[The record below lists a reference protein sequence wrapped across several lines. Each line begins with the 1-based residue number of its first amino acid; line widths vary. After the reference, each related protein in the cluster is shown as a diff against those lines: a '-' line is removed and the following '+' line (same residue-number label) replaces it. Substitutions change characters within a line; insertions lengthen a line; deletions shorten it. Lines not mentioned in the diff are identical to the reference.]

1 MIDRTRAIISI
12 QSQCFSSKQFHSK
25 RSILIVAY
33 IIVEFRPRGK
43 GTRRVSDDSRAAGF
57 LRFFHARPD
66 DVVPTKLK
74 LKWLGVAGQK
84 SKYRHEKKCSFAK
97 AGEGD
102 VVPANDPLDPFE
114 QSTSVALLFW
124 KMHDRMSNN
133 MHNVCLRYEQRIGGK
148 KKTR

>member
-1 MIDRTRAIISI
+1 M
-12 QSQCFSSKQFHSK
+12 
-25 RSILIVAY
+25 
-33 IIVEFRPRGK
+33 
-43 GTRRVSDDSRAAGF
+43 SDDSRAAGF

-114 QSTSVALLFW
+114 QSTSVAMLFW
-124 KMHDRMSNN
+124 KMHDRMSNS
-133 MHNVCLRYEQRIGGK
+133 MHNVCLRYEQRIEK
-148 KKTR
+148 KNTMMKKNTIMYSDNVKILAVYIIVLYILRKR